1 MKKKEKKKGKS
12 NFSRTKNP
20 RRLNSQMSERPR
32 PPIVDPSHRRHIGTR
47 HLSLSPP
54 KRKLSRL
61 KREQRGGIPFAEC
74 NGKKKKKRKTG
85 RAKWNICDSGSILEG
100 EGEGKKGK
108 KERNQFYAP
117 LPYRFI
123 RGGTKGSRVVSSR
136 LSLKENWWN

>member
-61 KREQRGGIPFAEC
+61 KGEQRGGIPFAEC
-74 NGKKKKKRKTG
+74 NEKKKKKRKTG

-100 EGEGKKGK
+100 GGRGKKGK
-108 KERNQFYAP
+108 ERKKSILRASTVSVHS
-117 LPYRFI
+117 R
-123 RGGTKGSRVVSSR
+123 RDKGSRVVSSR